1 MPVLEIEKVYQ
12 TEEEIEEYR
21 KAVADLEGLRFA
33 EDCLWD
39 LRVPEILEKREA
51 VRRQMEAWSRLS
63 RLLRDL
69 TSEERQ
75 RFDEGVRRRPFFDD
89 ED

>member
-1 MPVLEIEKVYQ
+1 MPVLEIERIYQ

-21 KAVADLEGLRFA
+21 KAVADSADLKFA
-33 EDCLWD
+33 GDCFWD
-39 LRVPEILEKREA
+39 LRVLEILEKREA

-63 RLLRDL
+63 GLLRDL
-69 TSEERQ
+69 TPEERQ